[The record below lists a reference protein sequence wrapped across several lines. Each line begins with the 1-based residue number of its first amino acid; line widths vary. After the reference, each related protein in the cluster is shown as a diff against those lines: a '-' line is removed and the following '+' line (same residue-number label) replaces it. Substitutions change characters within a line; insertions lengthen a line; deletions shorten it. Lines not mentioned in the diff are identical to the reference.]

1 MAVQERRVFPLV
13 SRRRVLGLPFGHR
26 LSSRRGAGADVV
38 GSRPYRPGDPIAAID
53 WYATAKLSAARGADE
68 FVVRTYQADEAPRV
82 VVVCDRRP
90 AMGIYGPPFPWL
102 SKPSALAEAVD
113 LIVRSA
119 LAARSDVGSL
129 DFAGAAG
136 EPYWLA
142 PGGRGEQ
149 WLIERRQGPA
159 TAFDAPDDGV
169 AQSLAFLVRT
179 RSDLPPGSFVF
190 VLSDF
195 LVPPPDAAWLD
206 AVAQRW
212 DVVPVVIQDPV
223 WEQSFPDAGSVV
235 LPVVGAA
242 GGHVRL
248 VRLSRRE
255 ARARRAAH
263 EARLERLLVGLTAL
277 GLDPVL
283 LGSARPDAVEDAFLA
298 WAELRAAERR
308 WR

>member
-1 MAVQERRVFPLV
+1 V
-13 SRRRVLGLPFGHR
+13 
-26 LSSRRGAGADVV
+26 
-38 GSRPYRPGDPIAAID
+38 
-53 WYATAKLSAARGADE
+53 
-68 FVVRTYQADEAPRV
+68 
-82 VVVCDRRP
+82 
-90 AMGIYGPPFPWL
+90 
-102 SKPSALAEAVD
+102 
-113 LIVRSA
+113 IVRSA

-129 DFAGAAG
+129 DFAGAAGAAG

-149 WLIERRQGPA
+149 WLIERRQEPA
-159 TAFDAPDDGV
+159 TGFDAPDDGV
-169 AQSLAFLVRT
+169 AQSLAFLVRA

-235 LPVVGAA
+235 LPVAAAA
-242 GGHVRL
+242 GGPVRL
-248 VRLSRRE
+248 VRLSRRD
-255 ARARRAAH
+255 ARARRADH
-263 EARLERLLVGLTAL
+263 EARLERLLAGLTAL
-277 GLDPVL
+277 SLDPVL
-283 LGSARPDAVEDAFLA
+283 LGSARPEEVEDAFLA